1 MHPICVALVLSLV
14 APSPRLHA
22 QGRPP
27 ITPPRL
33 INLPTL
39 DCRAG
44 KPCHGSHG
52 QVRLIIGVLG
62 NGKAS
67 DIRVEIG
74 DGVLADAAIA
84 AAQQAEFVPGS
95 YFGKPATMDYV
106 LTLHF

>member
-1 MHPICVALVLSLV
+1 MHPICAALVLSLV
-14 APSPRLHA
+14 APLSRLHA

-33 INLPTL
+33 INLPAL

-44 KPCHGSHG
+44 KPCHGYHG
-52 QVRLIIGVLG
+52 HIRLIIGVLE

-74 DGVLADAAIA
+74 DGVLADAATA
-84 AAQQAEFVPGS
+84 AAQQAEFIPGS
-95 YFGKPATMDYV
+95 YFGKPAAMDYV
-106 LTLHF
+106 LTLHY

>member
-1 MHPICVALVLSLV
+1 MHPICAALVLSLI
-14 APSPRLHA
+14 APVSRLHA

-44 KPCHGSHG
+44 KPCHGH
-52 QVRLIIGVLG
+52 VRLIIGVLE

-74 DGVLADAAIA
+74 DGALADAAIA
-84 AAQQAEFVPGS
+84 AALQAEFVPGS
-95 YFGKPATMDYV
+95 YFGKPAAMDYV